1 MQAYFDC
8 FSGISGDMTLGALI
22 DLGVE
27 LGWLKERLGAMIPL
41 SEFDIIATETQRSG
55 IRATRISVK
64 TREGETARNYTDIQA
79 LITTSELPDTVKSLV
94 LKIFKRLA
102 GAEARIHNC
111 PIERVHF
118 HEVGGIDAIVDIV
131 GTVLCLDYLG
141 IDKIIAS
148 PIALGKGFVE
158 CSHGTL
164 PVPVPAT
171 MALLDGMP
179 VYGTDIAHE
188 LVTPTGAAIISSLA
202 EGFQSLPAMSI
213 SGIGYGAGKR
223 DHKERPNILR
233 IITGHATET
242 TVDSSDSANDETIS
256 VLETCIDDMSPE
268 ICGYLSERLFTDGA
282 LDVYWMPV
290 YMKKSRPGI
299 MLQVLCREEIRDVLI
314 KRIFSETSTLGVR
327 YREIRRQVLE
337 REAFEINTRYGQVI
351 VKRVKDHGGHIRLI
365 PEYENC
371 RKIALEHNIPL
382 RVVYENISADA
393 DKEN

>member
-8 FSGISGDMTLGALI
+8 FSGISGDMSLGALI

-27 LGWLKERLGAMIPL
+27 PRWLKERLGTMIPL
-41 SEFDIIATETQRSG
+41 SEFDIIVTETQRSG
-55 IRATRISVK
+55 VRATRVSVK
-64 TREGETARNYTDIQA
+64 TREGGTARNYTDIQA
-79 LITTSELPDTVKSLV
+79 LVTTSELPDTVKSPV
-94 LKIFKRLA
+94 LQIFKKLA

-118 HEVGGIDAIVDIV
+118 HEVGGIDSIVDIV

-171 MALLDGMP
+171 MALLDAIP

-202 EGFQSLPAMSI
+202 KGFQSLPAMSI
-213 SGIGYGAGKR
+213 DGIGYGAGKR
-223 DHKERPNILR
+223 DHKGRPNILR
-233 IITGHATET
+233 IITGHATEP
-242 TVDSSDSANDETIS
+242 TVDSSDSAHDETIS

-299 MLQVLCREEIRDVLI
+299 MLQVLCREGIRDVLI

-337 REAFEINTRYGQVI
+337 REAFEVNTRYGQVI
-351 VKRVKDHGGHIRLI
+351 VKRVRDHGGHIRLI
-365 PEYENC
+365 PEYEDC